1 MSNSEKV
8 IYTISEVFIAI
19 ACCLGN
25 LLVIWAVW
33 SSRALHKTT
42 FCFVV
47 SLAVADFLVGAVVVP
62 LAVLIDERVQ
72 TRFYTCLFISCVVIV
87 LTQASVHSLLAIAV
101 DRFLHVHNPLR
112 HLLAKLLPEKTLTIM
127 VFNEASSE
135 VSLFS
140 RYRGAIKKQNL
151 LAAVTICWVSAS
163 FLGFVPLL
171 GWHNKDP
178 TNVTSTLTCQFLA
191 VIPMSYLVNFVFF
204 ICILPPTVVMFV
216 LYLYIFCTIS
226 KQLRRG
232 IGQAAES
239 RCFLQK
245 EQRLASSLAL
255 VLVLFAICW
264 FPLYI
269 MNSLSY
275 FYPSLNIPPLVVHI
289 GILLVHGNSAVN
301 PIVYAFKVPKIKTAY
316 KNILMRL
323 ISKKQNTDQSSQ
335 NLDKTATTSN
345 TNIRYKVKNSQDGF
359 DR

>member
-1 MSNSEKV
+1 MSRSELV
-8 IYTISEVFIAI
+8 IYTVLEVFIAI

-33 SSRALHKTT
+33 SSRVLRKTT

-62 LAVLIDERVQ
+62 LAVLIDGRVK

-101 DRFLHVHNPLR
+101 DRFLRVHNPL
-112 HLLAKLLPEKTLTIM
+112 
-127 VFNEASSE
+127 
-135 VSLFS
+135 

-151 LAAVTICWVSAS
+151 WAAVTVCWVSAS
-163 FLGFVPLL
+163 FLGFIPLF
-171 GWHNKDP
+171 GWHKEDP
-178 TNVTSTLTCQFLA
+178 TTNVNSTLTCEFLA

-204 ICILPPTVVMFV
+204 VCILPPTVVMFA

-226 KQLRRG
+226 KQLRKG

-239 RCFLQK
+239 TSFLQR
-245 EQRLASSLAL
+245 ERRLASSLAL

-275 FYPSLNIPPLVVHI
+275 FKPSLKMPAVAFHI
-289 GILLVHGNSAVN
+289 GVLLVHGNSAVN

-316 KNILMRL
+316 KSILMKL
-323 ISKKQNTDQSSQ
+323 TSWKPNTDQNSQ
-335 NLDKTATTSN
+335 NLDKTVSSSN
-345 TNIRYKVKNSQDGF
+345 TNIRYKVKNAQTPKMVLTVSQDL
-359 DR
+359 